1 MYFFQ
6 LDMIIVS
13 ISGGTI
19 LMLGVGSHPPSI
31 FFFLSK
37 NICNFYKSSL
47 LASQISSLSLL
58 NPKSQD

>member
-31 FFFLSK
+31 FFFK
-37 NICNFYKSSL
+37 
-47 LASQISSLSLL
+47 
-58 NPKSQD
+58 